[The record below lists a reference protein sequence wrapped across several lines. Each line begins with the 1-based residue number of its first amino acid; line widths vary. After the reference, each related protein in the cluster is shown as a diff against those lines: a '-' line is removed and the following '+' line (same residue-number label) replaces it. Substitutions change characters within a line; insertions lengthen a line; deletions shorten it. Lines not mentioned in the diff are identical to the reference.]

1 MTTREVFDFF
11 SFDSPRLVSIS
22 SMLKQKY
29 IQVINRVNY
38 INECNYVKVVSKDL
52 SSVKYLAVNGLL
64 QELSNS

>member
-1 MTTREVFDFF
+1 MITREVFDFC

-22 SMLKQKY
+22 SMFKQKY

-38 INECNYVKVVSKDL
+38 INQCNYVKVVSKDL
-52 SSVKYLAVNGLL
+52 SSVKYLAVNRLL